1 MEKTFETLKSKQRYK
16 QLLLRFISVVSI
28 AYFLYYLW
36 WRAAYTLNPQA
47 LAFSWVLLLA
57 EAFGVVS
64 FILFS
69 WMTQDVSPRYPYKTP
84 RAGVRVDVFIPTYN
98 EGIDILEATLTGC
111 RCITYPHQTYVLDDG
126 DRAEVRELA
135 QRMDCRYIA
144 RPVHDHAKAG
154 NINYA
159 LTKTDGEFIVLLDAD
174 MVPQPGY
181 IDRTLGYFENEKLAY
196 IQMPQEFYNQ
206 DSIQH
211 KSGDWHEQ
219 SLFFRVIQPGKNY
232 SNSAFWCGSPSIV
245 RRSALEQVG
254 GVATETI
261 TEDIHTSVRM
271 HSRGWHSL
279 FLKETLA
286 YGIAPQTI
294 QSFLVQRLRWA
305 QGTMQLYRSKE
316 SPLWIRGLTLRQ
328 RLSYLSSFLAY
339 FESFQKLVLILTPVF
354 ILLFNIYPMRVNMM
368 VFLFHWVP
376 YFGFNILANQ
386 LGGRGHFRYFQTE
399 KYNILKMMVFIQST
413 MTLVFHKNLKF
424 KVTPKSV
431 DNSVY
436 RNERRSMR
444 AYMAI
449 LGLITG
455 VIIFG
460 LIRLVSWQRGITQ
473 KETLLVTLVWAVY
486 NAIVIL
492 IGIWEVLGKPHERK
506 QYRFPVNLEAE
517 IIERGTMKRLAT
529 VRLRD
534 ISLTGAGLVLNELLP
549 FSNRALF
556 LLIVVPAH
564 GQLLLPIKNINYQ
577 RRSVTSWVYMGI
589 SFDIISGINRQQL
602 FEYLFV
608 DLATSQQPEGIRALN
623 PKLLPRL
630 LDLVPRFGMKEVG
643 KVADFLERL
652 HFRGQSIE

>member
-1 MEKTFETLKSKQRYK
+1 MKNTIEPIKSRHQTF
-16 QLLLRFISVVSI
+16 QLFYQLISVVSI

-36 WRAAYTLNPQA
+36 WRVAYTLNPQA
-47 LAFSWVLLLA
+47 LVFSWLLLIA

-64 FILFS
+64 YILFS
-69 WMTQDVSPRYPYKTP
+69 WMTQNVSPRYPYKKP
-84 RAGVRVDVFIPTYN
+84 KDGISVDVFIPTYN

-111 RCITYPHQTYVLDDG
+111 RCITYPHKTYLLDDG
-126 DRAEVRELA
+126 NRAEVRELA
-135 QRMDCRYIA
+135 EQMGCNYIA

-159 LTKTDGEFIVLLDAD
+159 LTRTEGEFIVLLDAD
-174 MVPQPGY
+174 MVPQPGF
-181 IDRTLGYFENEKLAY
+181 IDRTLGYFENEKLAF

-232 SNSAFWCGSPSIV
+232 TNSAFWCGSPSIV
-245 RRSALEQVG
+245 RRSALVQVG

-261 TEDIHTSVRM
+261 TEDIHTSVRL

-305 QGTMQLYRSKE
+305 QGTMQLYSSKE
-316 SPLWIRGLTLRQ
+316 SPLWIHELTLRQ

-339 FESFQKLVLILTPVF
+339 FEAFQKLLLIMTPVV
-354 ILLFNIYPMRVNMM
+354 ILLFNIYPMKVTME
-368 VFLFHWVP
+368 VFLLHWLP
-376 YFGFNILANQ
+376 YFGLNILANQ
-386 LGGRGHFRYFQTE
+386 VGGRGHFRYFQTE

-413 MTLVFHKNLKF
+413 LTLVFHKRLEF

-436 RNERRSMR
+436 SNERRSMQ

-455 VIIFG
+455 VIIYG
-460 LIRLVSWQRGITQ
+460 LIRLASWQSSITQ
-473 KETLLVTLVWAVY
+473 EETLLVILVWAVY

-492 IGIWEVLGKPHERK
+492 IGIWEVLSKPHERK
-506 QYRFPVNLEAE
+506 YYRFSVNLEAG
-517 IIERGTMKRLAT
+517 IFQLRTMNPHA
-529 VRLRD
+529 VVQVRD
-534 ISLTGAGLVLNELLP
+534 ISLTGAGLVLNEPLP
-549 FSNRALF
+549 SSNGPYF
-556 LLIVVPAH
+556 LLLAIPTL
-564 GQLLLPIKNINYQ
+564 GQLHLPISKINHQRRNINGT
-577 RRSVTSWVYMGI
+577 VFAGT
-589 SFDIISGINRQQL
+589 SFDIITGKNRQRL
-602 FEYLFV
+602 LEYLFV
-608 DLATSQQPEGIRALN
+608 DLVANQLTGGNHVR
-623 PKLLPRL
+623 KLKGMPRFF
-630 LDLVPRFGMKEVG
+630 DLVPKFGLK
-643 KVADFLERL
+643 KIDKLADGLESL
-652 HFRGQSIE
+652 HFRNQIIE